1 MLTCVEICAGAG
13 GQALGLDMAGFHHIA
28 LVEYEKEY
36 CNVLKANRP
45 DWNVICA
52 DVHDFN
58 GTQYKGVDLLAG
70 GVPCP
75 PFSVASKQLGKD
87 DERDLF
93 PEAIRLI
100 GEMKPRAVMLENVRG
115 FLDRKFD
122 DYREHILQAIR
133 ALGYTVTIKLLNA
146 CDYGV
151 PQLRPRVVIVGIR
164 NNERGTFSYP
174 AECQDCAPTVGEILK
189 PLMAANGWEGVDE
202 WAQSANKI
210 APTIVGGSKKHGG
223 PDLGPVR
230 SRRAWAELGVDGNG
244 VANAAP
250 EPGFQG
256 LPKLTKEMIALIQGF
271 PPEWSFGKKKT
282 AACRM
287 IGNAFPPPVA
297 RAVGAEIRR
306 CLEMNEALIKCA
318 REEYHKRLIENRVLT
333 ISEDG
338 VASNADSSNAPSKAI
353 AKTIAERLGAT
364 VGGKV
369 KGQTAGTLFEQITM
383 QFVSETF
390 PKLQHLRPGSWT
402 VLNLGNQNAIKTWD
416 FAQYEHLAYLSEIV
430 SENKKLSTTLGND
443 YMVAPDVVVYRAL
456 YEDEELN
463 NGSLVVTDNICKM
476 ADLRKKNGGKPILHA
491 SISAKWTMRSDRAQN
506 SRTEALNLIRNRK
519 GHLPHIVVV
528 TGEPLPSRLASLA
541 LGTGDLDC
549 VYHFALYELMDAV
562 REYGTQGREDIIETL
577 ENLVDGKR
585 LKDISD
591 LPLDLSC

>member
-133 ALGYTVTIKLLNA
+133 GLGYTVTIKLLNA